1 VFDVP
6 VVLSTIGVKLRG
18 DRPTVDSI
26 RQELADEPEHDRPT
40 MNAWDDE
47 GVRQAIAKTGRR
59 RLVFAGLWTEV
70 CLLYPV
76 LHAQREGFETYFVVD
91 AVGGNSV
98 AAHETAIARMI
109 QAGSQPVMLNSL
121 LNEWV
126 RDWSASPYAEGAAR
140 FFDWYNAQIE
150 TVRERLAASP
160 EMVTAI

>member
-1 VFDVP
+1 
-6 VVLSTIGVKLRG
+6 
-18 DRPTVDSI
+18 
-26 RQELADEPEHDRPT
+26 
-40 MNAWDDE
+40 M
-47 GVRQAIAKTGRR
+47 
-59 RLVFAGLWTEV
+59 
-70 CLLYPV
+70 YPV

-98 AAHETAIARMI
+98 TAHETAIARMI
-109 QAGSQPVMLNSL
+109 QAGSQPVTLNSL

-140 FFDWYNAQIE
+140 FFDWYDPQIE